1 MASKKPIVSR
11 SSGYAQLQAG
21 DVLTLTTDPV
31 SALDAAT
38 KQYVDNAPNQ
48 TITLTGNVTGSG
60 TGSFATTIANSAV
73 TYAKIQNVS
82 TNNRLLGRSTAGA
95 GVVEEITVGS
105 GLSLSGG
112 TLTASGGGT
121 VLNKSTIDGV
131 ITATGPSNTYSFVVP
146 GGTLG
151 VDGILRLSM
160 RGLWANGSGANRTV
174 TIAVSYGGT
183 TMYSDTSA
191 NLSAGNNTGWDIQL
205 SLCANNST
213 SSQKLNG
220 TINIG
225 ATSAVSIGQ
234 TGDIATGTNISRGI
248 LVGNNAA
255 IDSTIGQTLAV
266 TVTFNGASITWTKQ
280 FHTLEIL

>member
-1 MASKKPIVSR
+1 LDFDFVADTITPAS
-11 SSGYAQLQAG
+11 G
-21 DVLTLTTDPV
+21 TLTISGAVAGTNI
-31 SALDAAT
+31 SGAAAVT
-38 KQYVDNAPNQ
+38 GTNTGDQ
-48 TITLTGNVTGSG
+48 TITLTGDVTGSG
-60 TGSFATTIANSAV
+60 TGSFAATIANSAV

-121 VLNKSTIDGV
+121 VLDKSTIDDV

-151 VDGILRLSM
+151 VGGILRLSM
-160 RGLWANGSGANRTV
+160 RGLWANGSAINSRTV

-191 NLSAGNNTGWDIQL
+191 SLSVSAKTGWDIQL

-225 ATSAVSIGQ
+225 ATSAASVGQ

-255 IDSTIGQTLAV
+255 IDSTIAQTLAV
-266 TVTFNGASITWTKQ
+266 TVTFSGTPITWTKQ